1 MVGFFTGYFGYFF
14 DIYGER
20 DGKSTTEST
29 CRTCGARRPSSVAI
43 FGRTGADI
51 EQRDLRQRTP
61 LMAATHKNQIAVARY
76 LIEQGANVNA
86 RDAMQDSPYLYAGAR
101 GLQEI
106 LLLTLQNGADLT
118 STNRYGGTALIP
130 AAERGHVQTVKT
142 LIDAGVDVNH
152 VNRLGW
158 TALIEAIILGDGSD
172 KYAQIVTLLINGGA
186 DVNLADSTGASP
198 LTLAKSKGYRNLIE
212 ILEKS
217 GAK

>member
-1 MVGFFTGYFGYFF
+1 MKITFLSIKWLVSLLGILTISLIFMVKGMANPQQ
-14 DIYGER
+14 
-20 DGKSTTEST
+20 S
-29 CRTCGARRPSSVAI
+29 PLVALAEQ
-43 FGRTGADI
+43 GDLHQLQSLVEQGADI

-130 AAERGHVQTVKT
+130 AA
-142 LIDAGVDVNH
+142 
-152 VNRLGW
+152 
-158 TALIEAIILGDGSD
+158 
-172 KYAQIVTLLINGGA
+172 
-186 DVNLADSTGASP
+186 
-198 LTLAKSKGYRNLIE
+198 
-212 ILEKS
+212 
-217 GAK
+217 